1 MLHEQRSSRSNSV
14 LVVDDSDD
22 SAWALAVLLQSCVP
36 TVHVAHSGRKAVDLA
51 ERFRPALIFVDLA
64 MPEMDGFEM
73 ALRIRRRSWGREI
86 VLCALTGYDSP
97 EFRDRSSKVGI
108 ARYLAKPARWDE
120 VLAVVSESGIGM
132 AVACPQSVS
141 K

>member
-1 MLHEQRSSRSNSV
+1 MLHEQRSSTSSSV

-36 TVHVAHSGRKAVDLA
+36 AVHVAHCGRKAVDLA

-73 ALRIRRRSWGREI
+73 AMRIRRRSWGGGI
-86 VLCALTGYDSP
+86 LLCALTGHDSP
-97 EFRDRSSKVGI
+97 EFRDRSNEVGI
-108 ARYLAKPARWDE
+108 DRFLAKPASWDA
-120 VLAVVSESGIGM
+120 VRAVVSESGM
-132 AVACPQSVS
+132 A
-141 K
+141 